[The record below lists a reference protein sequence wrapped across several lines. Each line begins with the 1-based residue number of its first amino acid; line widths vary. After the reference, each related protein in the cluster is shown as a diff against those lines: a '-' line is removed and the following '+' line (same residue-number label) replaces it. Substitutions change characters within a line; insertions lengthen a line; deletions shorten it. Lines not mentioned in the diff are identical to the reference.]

1 MAGFLTVYLF
11 QWMTGRRRDF
21 RLTPVSW
28 TIIAFLLVMIFA
40 FVLGLRGGRPTP
52 NEAKTFLG
60 LLMSI
65 SMGLILVDVASNITT
80 LRRLTLILLLTGAAS
95 AGIGILLWIMPDA
108 SAEAMLNRLGRIG
121 YPVGGV
127 IHYRQ
132 DGVSIGV
139 ERAIGTWIEP
149 NAFAGFLLIVGSLS
163 GAQLFSKN
171 PVTGWRWMAFA
182 VFGVI
187 GLALFLSNSRGAALG
202 LVAAVGLIGVLRD
215 RRLIWL
221 GLAALIIAPF
231 FPPTREFIDKIV
243 AGLTASDL
251 ETQMRLGEY
260 KDALTLINRY
270 PVFGVGFTGVP
281 DIDLYVAFS
290 STYLTIAA
298 QAGFVGLFAF
308 MGVML
313 SVIGWGFR
321 WWKDIKTDPL
331 LSDVWLGLL
340 AGILGALIGG
350 VFDHFYFNPQFQATS
365 MILWSFIG
373 LFLAATRI
381 AWERAQADSR

>member
-1 MAGFLTVYLF
+1 
-11 QWMTGRRRDF
+11 
-21 RLTPVSW
+21 
-28 TIIAFLLVMIFA
+28 
-40 FVLGLRGGRPTP
+40 
-52 NEAKTFLG
+52 
-60 LLMSI
+60 MSI

-221 GLAALIIAPF
+221 GIAALIIAPF

-260 KDALTLINRY
+260 QDALTLINRY

-321 WWKDIKTDPL
+321 WWPEIKLDPL

-350 VFDHFYFNPQFQATS
+350 IFDHFYFNPQFQATS

-381 AWERAQADSR
+381 AWERAQHV

>member
-1 MAGFLTVYLF
+1 
-11 QWMTGRRRDF
+11 
-21 RLTPVSW
+21 
-28 TIIAFLLVMIFA
+28 
-40 FVLGLRGGRPTP
+40 
-52 NEAKTFLG
+52 
-60 LLMSI
+60 
-65 SMGLILVDVASNITT
+65 
-80 LRRLTLILLLTGAAS
+80 LRRLTLILLLVGAAS
-95 AGIGILLWIMPDA
+95 AMIGILLWAMPDG
-108 SAEAMLNRLGRIG
+108 SAETMLNRLGRVG

-127 IHYRQ
+127 LHYRQ
-132 DGVSIGV
+132 DSVALGV
-139 ERAIGTWIEP
+139 ERAIGTWVEP
-149 NAFAGFLLIVGSLS
+149 NAYAGFLLIVGSLS
-163 GAQLFSKN
+163 GAQLFSRN

-187 GLALFLSNSRGAALG
+187 GLAMFLSNSRGAALG

-221 GLAALIIAPF
+221 GVAGLIIAPF
-231 FPPTREFIDKIV
+231 FPPTREFMDKIV

-298 QAGFVGLFAF
+298 NAGFVGLFAF
-308 MGVML
+308 LGVIGR
-313 SVIGWGFR
+313 VIGWGFR
-321 WWKDIKTDPL
+321 WWGEVKTDPL
-331 LSDVWLGLL
+331 LSDVWLVLL
-340 AGILGALIGG
+340 AGIIGALIGG

-373 LFLAATRI
+373 FFLAATRI
-381 AWERAQADSR
+381 AWEREQ